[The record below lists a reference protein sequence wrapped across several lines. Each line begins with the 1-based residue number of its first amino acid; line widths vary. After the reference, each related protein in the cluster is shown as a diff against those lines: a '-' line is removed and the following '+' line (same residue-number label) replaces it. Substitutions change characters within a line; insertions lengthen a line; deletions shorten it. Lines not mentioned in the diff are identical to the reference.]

1 MFKKYLITL
10 LSFFAF
16 VLIASRTVSAQE
28 IQNTGY
34 DSAIKR
40 LAPVEAQLVSARANT
55 VKSTGGCCQSCGTAS
70 GCRCGGGWSADAEI
84 LFLRYHESD
93 GVDEIDYGDKEPVD
107 GFGFDPAWR
116 VTLGHTDCRGLSYR
130 FRYFSYDQNATVDG
144 GNYSVS
150 TYNLDFEVAQ
160 EVQIGRLVDVEFSGG
175 VRYNNFEHD
184 DTGDSDNAG
193 VDQQFD
199 GIGLIVG
206 LSADRCLGCGDLYG
220 RVRHAILVGDDED
233 PTGSETIYSDSIHS
247 QLELGVGYKIDYCMG
262 PAVAELRL
270 GVEMQNWY
278 TYEDQEEEV
287 GFAGFL
293 VGLGLN
299 Y

>member
-10 LSFFAF
+10 LPFFVF
-16 VLIASRTVSAQE
+16 VLITSRTVSAQE

-34 DSAIKR
+34 NNLAIKR
-40 LAPVEAQLVSARANT
+40 LAPVESQLVSTRANT

-70 GCRCGGGWSADAEI
+70 GCRCGGGWAADAEI

-93 GVDEIDYGDKEPVD
+93 GVDEIDHGDNDPVD

-116 VTLGHTDCRGLSYR
+116 VTLGYTDCRGLSYR
-130 FRYFSYDQNATVDG
+130 VRYFSYDQNATVDG
-144 GNYSVS
+144 DIYSVA

-160 EVQIGRLVDVEFSGG
+160 EVPIGRLIDVEFSGG
-175 VRYNNFEHD
+175 VRYNNYEHNED
-184 DTGDSDNAG
+184 SGNSDYTGM
-193 VDQQFD
+193 DQQFD

-220 RVRHAILVGDDED
+220 HVRHAILVGDDED
-233 PTGSETIYSDSIHS
+233 RETIYSDAIHS

-278 TYEDQEEEV
+278 TYEDEEEEV